1 VGRVRDDAKELFRR
15 AVLDAAEEVFAEHG
29 YHRARIQDIAKRA
42 RVGVGTIYNHFA
54 QKEDVLAALLVERG
68 DEIHAELERRPSDPD
83 EFEPQ
88 FRARFGRVVSFLA
101 RHNQFFRLAASVGL
115 LGEEPAVNAPIVD
128 IHREQEARMRA
139 TVDAMLADG
148 IAQKAL
154 APHPVAS
161 LARFLRGAMK
171 QVLLGTAQDGG
182 DLEKE
187 AAWALELFLR
197 GARVQIR
204 ATCSSGSR
212 SNSPSGR

>member
-1 VGRVRDDAKELFRR
+1 MGRVRRLRDDARELFRR

-29 YHRARIQDIAKRA
+29 YHGARIQDIAGRA

-68 DEIHAELERRPSDPD
+68 DEIHAELERREADPA

-101 RHNQFFRLAASVGL
+101 RHPSFCRLASSLGL
-115 LGEEPAVNAPIVD
+115 FGEEGALDAPIVA
-128 IHREQEARMRA
+128 IHQAQEARMRE
-139 TVDAMLADG
+139 TVAALLAEG
-148 IAQKAL
+148 IAQQAL

-161 LARFLRGAMK
+161 LGRFLRGAMK

-182 DLEKE
+182 DLEAE

-197 GARVQIR
+197 GAR
-204 ATCSSGSR
+204 A
-212 SNSPSGR
+212 